1 MPRRPFPVLALSVGL
16 VIALFAFLAPALGQS
31 GSDSAPQPQSEPPA
45 YPKVRVE
52 PAGGGSADEGRLRMT
67 EITLHTDIGRNI
79 ISMSHIRR
87 ITFQA
92 DPEGTGQDTIQL
104 INKNILRGQI
114 TVDQFV
120 LNRESGG
127 EVTWK
132 KPEIREIRVLNEV
145 PLSWSAV
152 LLGLLTLT
160 AMEIILGVDNV
171 IFLAIIAGKL
181 PEDQRP
187 RARKIGLGAALGTR
201 LLLLFSLSFLLGLTA
216 PVFTLPSLGF
226 LQDMEARDVSWR
238 DIILLAGGLFL
249 IAKST
254 FEIHEKLE
262 HAKRER
268 EGEPRGGAG
277 VAVAS
282 FAKVIIT
289 IAIIDIVFSL
299 DSVITAIGMVEELW
313 VMVVAM
319 VIAMGVMLYFA
330 EPIGR
335 FVDKHPT
342 LKVLALAFL
351 ILIGVMLV
359 AEGLGQHMDKGY
371 IYAAMA
377 FSVVV
382 EMVNMQLRKSPKTAE
397 PPPPAPPATGE
408 PGAAATG

>member
-1 MPRRPFPVLALSVGL
+1 MPRRPLPRLALSIGL
-16 VIALFAFLAPALGQS
+16 AFALFALLQPAFGQPKADATPPA
-31 GSDSAPQPQSEPPA
+31 GAPQL
-45 YPKVRVE
+45 PKVRIE
-52 PAGGGSADEGRLRMT
+52 QHGGGSEIEGRLK
-67 EITLHTDIGRNI
+67 IPAAVTLKTDVWTGTIDF
-79 ISMSHIRR
+79 SHVRR
-87 ITFQA
+87 ITLQKDA
-92 DPEGTGQDTIQL
+92 EGHSHDLIQL
-104 INKNILRGQI
+104 ADKSVLRGQ
-114 TVDQFV
+114 V
-120 LNRESGG
+120 LDREWVIEHEGG
-127 EVTWK
+127 RTHLNADN
-132 KPEIREIRVLNEV
+132 IREVRVIRDDKL
-145 PLSWSAV
+145 PLVAI

-181 PEDQRP
+181 PEEQRP
-187 RARKIGLGAALGTR
+187 RARRIGLAAALGTR
-201 LLLLFSLSFLLGLTA
+201 LALLFSLSFLLGLTA
-216 PVFTLPSLGF
+216 PVFTLPTFGV
-226 LQDMEARDVSWR
+226 LQDIEAREVSWR

-277 VAVAS
+277 AGVAS

-319 VIAMGVMLYFA
+319 VIAMVVMLYFA

-335 FVDKHPT
+335 FVDVHPT

-359 AEGLGQHMDKGY
+359 AEALGQHMDKGY
-371 IYAAMA
+371 IYTAMA
-377 FSVVV
+377 FAVIV
-382 EMVNMQLRKSPKTAE
+382 EMINMRLRKPTPKKAE
-397 PPPPAPPATGE
+397 PAAP
-408 PGAAATG
+408 